1 MLPASALGVVGSCR
15 GGNFLAAFVVPLSS
29 VELRPFFLAHQ
40 EKLSKGGE
48 IYPVF

>member
-1 MLPASALGVVGSCR
+1 MLPASALGVVGSCC

-29 VELRPFFLAHQ
+29 VETVFLAHQ